1 MCERERKRK
10 REREKEREKKRDKK
24 RKREKEREKKK
35 ERKRE
40 REKER
45 EKKKERERKTGQRE
59 REVRKFFR
67 IKAFFSLRDVT
78 MVVVLV
84 VVSPAC
90 DVVFL
95 FGIKCCQRLLRHLA
109 IPTLFFFFIFIFS
122 IKQFRVNKIC

>member
-10 REREKEREKKRDKK
+10 REREKEREKKR
-24 RKREKEREKKK
+24 

-45 EKKKERERKTGQRE
+45 EKKRERKRKKEKEREREKNRTERE

-109 IPTLFFFFIFIFS
+109 IPTLFFFFILW
-122 IKQFRVNKIC
+122 

>member
-1 MCERERKRK
+1 
-10 REREKEREKKRDKK
+10 
-24 RKREKEREKKK
+24 
-35 ERKRE
+35 
-40 REKER
+40 
-45 EKKKERERKTGQRE
+45 
-59 REVRKFFR
+59 
-67 IKAFFSLRDVT
+67 

-122 IKQFRVNKIC
+122 IKQFRKFADDWIQTVDLWYQKHLLYINCATSTAHVVNIFCVVIDGNSLGLIPSEGRYILFSNGERGRI